1 MSQQSAAPAADVT
14 LGEIVRSLQSL
25 QEEIR
30 ALRGEHV
37 RRDLYDAHRA
47 TMEANLARIDER
59 DRQETAKLTERFEA
73 QERDRITWRRQQNL
87 TLAVAGISAAVA
99 IAGLIIH

>member
-1 MSQQSAAPAADVT
+1 MTQPSPADVT
-14 LGEIVRSLQSL
+14 FGEIVRTLEAL
-25 QEEIR
+25 RGEIS

-59 DRQETAKLTERFEA
+59 DRAETAKLTERFEV
-73 QERDRITWRRQQNL
+73 QERDRLTWRRQVNL
-87 TLAVAGISAAVA
+87 SMAVAAVSLLTTVLGI
-99 IAGLIIH
+99 ILR